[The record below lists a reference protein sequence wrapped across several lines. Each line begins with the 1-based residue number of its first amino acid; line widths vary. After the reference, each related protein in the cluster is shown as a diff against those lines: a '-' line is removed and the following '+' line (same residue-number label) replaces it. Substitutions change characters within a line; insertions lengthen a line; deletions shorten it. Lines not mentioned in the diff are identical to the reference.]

1 MRCTGLCF
9 LHLFVIELNIIY
21 LKLSDEAS
29 EGLETDSMWFRYSSG
44 CCLVLWSLLLLREP
58 TFPPSSAL
66 QCLSM
71 PGSSPPPRLTP
82 PPHGAV
88 LMPSPRTPGGRSRLP
103 RQCLR
108 VGIKMQFW
116 HSEFLESRDLTCT
129 EQQSSRSGS
138 WTQVPSQANFWS
150 RGGGEASWLCRDS
163 KFNLL
168 GHVIAGAGNGS
179 TAQ

>member
-9 LHLFVIELNIIY
+9 LHLFVIKLNIIY

-29 EGLETDSMWFRYSSG
+29 EGLEIDSMWFRYSSG
-44 CCLVLWSLLLLREP
+44 SCLVLWSLLLLREP

-71 PGSSPPPRLTP
+71 PGSSPPPHLTP
-82 PPHGAV
+82 PPRGAV
-88 LMPSPRTPGGRSRLP
+88 LMTSPRTPGGRSRLP

-116 HSEFLESRDLTCT
+116 HSVSRKQGLTCI
-129 EQQSSRSGS
+129 EQQSSRSG
-138 WTQVPSQANFWS
+138 WRTQVPSQANFWS
-150 RGGGEASWLCRDS
+150 RGGGEVSWLCRDS